1 MDQQWEQLR
10 QRCLACRACSL
21 AQERTQVVFGVG
33 DPAAEVLLVGEAITI
48 GLTFVW
54 FAVGALGAL
63 IVSVLGGALW
73 LQVVIFLAL
82 SGVTLALARPV
93 FARFLKTSHAAT
105 NADRVIGQTA
115 VVTEQIDNLSG
126 TGQVN
131 VAGQIWSARSAHDVV
146 IPRETEVRVLKISGV
161 KVLVEAI

>member
-1 MDQQWEQLR
+1 MLPSAFWLIA
-10 QRCLACRACSL
+10 LI
-21 AQERTQVVFGVG
+21 
-33 DPAAEVLLVGEAITI
+33 VLLVGEAITI

-73 LQVVIFLAL
+73 LQVVVFLAL

-115 VVTEQIDNLSG
+115 GVSEQIDNLSG

-146 IPRETEVRVLKISGV
+146 IPTGTEVRVLKISGV
-161 KVLVEAI
+161 KVMVEAI

>member
-1 MDQQWEQLR
+1 MFPSAFWLIA
-10 QRCLACRACSL
+10 LI
-21 AQERTQVVFGVG
+21 
-33 DPAAEVLLVGEAITI
+33 VLLVGEAITI

-63 IVSVLGGALW
+63 IVSVLGGPLW

-82 SGVTLALARPV
+82 SGVTLAMARPV

-126 TGQVN
+126 TGQLN
-131 VAGQIWSARSAHDVV
+131 VAVQIWSARSAHDGV
-146 IPRETEVRVLKISGV
+146 IPKETEVRVLKISGV
-161 KVLVEAI
+161 KVIVETI

>member
-1 MDQQWEQLR
+1 M
-10 QRCLACRACSL
+10 
-21 AQERTQVVFGVG
+21 TGVQTCAL
-33 DPAAEVLLVGEAITI
+33 PICAFWLIALIVLLVGEAITI

-63 IVSVLGGALW
+63 IVAVLGGALW